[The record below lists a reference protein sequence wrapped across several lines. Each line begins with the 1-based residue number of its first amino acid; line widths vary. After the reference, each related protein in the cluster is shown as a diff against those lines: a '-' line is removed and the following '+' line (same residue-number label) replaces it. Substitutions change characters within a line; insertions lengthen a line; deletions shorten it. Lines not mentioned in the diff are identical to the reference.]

1 MFFTTRSEEV
11 WDTRTKMFHVRFHEA
26 FWLDQRNQR
35 TDVVSRKL
43 MMVVLQNVTDVF
55 IRATWDNTAITARY
69 AGWRVLYMY
78 SQEKITEIVLICC
91 LRFCQ
96 TINDWIVKNVLILV
110 KTWNQIIYRA
120 IFLLFYPQLIKIIIC
135 LKPAS
140 ISLYIS
146 VWRTSL

>member
-26 FWLDQRNQR
+26 FWLDQRN
-35 TDVVSRKL
+35 DVVSRKL
-43 MMVVLQNVTDVF
+43 MMVVLQNVTDIF

-69 AGWRVLYMY
+69 TRRLVLY
-78 SQEKITEIVLICC
+78 SQKKITEMVLICC
-91 LRFCQ
+91 FRFCQ

-110 KTWNQIIYRA
+110 TTWNQIIYRA
-120 IFLLFYPQLIKIIIC
+120 IFLLFYPQLVKIIIC